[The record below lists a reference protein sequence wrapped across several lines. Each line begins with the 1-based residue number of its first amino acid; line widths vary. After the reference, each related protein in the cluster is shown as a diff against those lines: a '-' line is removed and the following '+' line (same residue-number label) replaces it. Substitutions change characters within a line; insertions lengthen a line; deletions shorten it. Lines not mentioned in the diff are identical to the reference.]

1 METKEI
7 LKTVRMI
14 DLKTRGLVNNIFSGE
29 YHSVFKGR
37 GMSFAEVR
45 EYQFGD
51 EVRFIDWNVSARMD
65 RPYVKVFEEER
76 EQNLLI
82 LFDASGSGEFGSQV
96 KSKRSLMIEIAALI
110 AFSAIKNNDKVGI
123 LFFTDRVEK
132 FIAPKKGRAHVL
144 RLIRELVAF
153 EPERRTT
160 RIAPALEYA
169 FHVLKRRSI
178 VFVLSDFMDSGYG
191 KPLKALARKQDV
203 IAVRIYDPH
212 ERELP
217 PVGLIRL
224 EDQETGEQILVDT
237 SSSDFRK
244 KVQEQLNRQLDEQ
257 NRIFIESKVDL
268 VDIST
273 PSDYVK
279 KLIRFFENRVKRF
292 SFG

>member
-1 METKEI
+1 MNTKEI

-14 DLKTRGLVNNIFSGE
+14 DIKTRGLVNNIFGGE

-65 RPYVKVFEEER
+65 RPYIKVFEEER
-76 EQNLLI
+76 EQSLLI
-82 LFDASGSGEFGSQV
+82 LFDASGSGEFGTQV
-96 KSKRSLMIEIAALI
+96 KTKRMIMIEIAALI

-123 LFFTDRVEK
+123 LFFTDHVEK

-144 RLIRELVAF
+144 RLIRDLIAF
-153 EPERRTT
+153 EPKHRTT
-160 RIAPALEYA
+160 KIAPALEYA

-178 VFVLSDFMDSGYG
+178 VFILSDFIGRDYS

-212 ERELP
+212 ERTIP
-217 PVGLIRL
+217 PIGLVHF
-224 EDQETGEQILVDT
+224 EDQETGEQIVVDT
-237 SSSDFRK
+237 ASGVFQK
-244 KVQEQLNRQLDEQ
+244 ELKILFAQQIEEQ

-273 PSDYVK
+273 PSDYVE

-292 SFG
+292 SFS

>member
-51 EVRFIDWNVSARMD
+51 EVRFIDWNVSARVD

-82 LFDASGSGEFGSQV
+82 LFDASGSGEFGSRV

-153 EPERRTT
+153 EPDRRTT

-273 PSDYVK
+273 PSDYVE

-292 SFG
+292 SSG

>member
-82 LFDASGSGEFGSQV
+82 LFDASGSGEFGSRV

-153 EPERRTT
+153 EPDRRTT

-273 PSDYVK
+273 PSDYVE

-292 SFG
+292 SSG